1 MSEPTA
7 VQLENFQDKL
17 NYHFKDIRLLHTAL
31 THSTWAYE
39 SAEEDVEE
47 NERMEF
53 LGDSVLGLIIST
65 HLYNDQKELA
75 EGRLSRIR
83 AQIVREET
91 LYEVAK
97 DIGLGDL
104 IKLGVGEERTGG
116 RDKPSNLSD
125 CLEALLGAVYLDS
138 DFETCFKLVSR
149 LFKKHYN

>member
-125 CLEALLGAVYLDS
+125 CLSFVGCSLL
-138 DFETCFKLVSR
+138 R
-149 LFKKHYN
+149 